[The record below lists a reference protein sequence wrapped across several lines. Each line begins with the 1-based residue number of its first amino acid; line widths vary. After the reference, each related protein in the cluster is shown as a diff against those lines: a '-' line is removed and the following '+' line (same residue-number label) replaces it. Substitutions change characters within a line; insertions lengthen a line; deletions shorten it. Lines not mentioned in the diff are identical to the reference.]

1 MWKLV
6 VIMCALGNPCV
17 VFEEDPMR
25 YYRDRNECMA
35 NASVKHSM
43 MTHSFENY
51 GYVIESSNF
60 TCEQAKDVI

>member
-1 MWKLV
+1 
-6 VIMCALGNPCV
+6 V